1 MIMSSEP
8 QQICRILLIRKRGI
22 SMKSITARK
31 ISNNV
36 FYTAII
42 LGYVFFLSEAI
53 SILLSYTSLNPDSY
67 IGLVKFVDSAQG
79 YISII
84 QIILLIFYIIFCLIF
99 LRCPHCKRLLNINSH
114 SQSVCHNCGERLM
127 PMDESLRN
135 S

>member
-1 MIMSSEP
+1 
-8 QQICRILLIRKRGI
+8 
-22 SMKSITARK
+22 MKSITARK

-53 SILLSYTSLNPDSY
+53 SILFSYTSLNPDSY

-84 QIILLIFYIIFCLIF
+84 QIILLIFLHYIL
-99 LRCPHCKRLLNINSH
+99 SH
-114 SQSVCHNCGERLM
+114 L
-127 PMDESLRN
+127 P
-135 S
+135 